1 KIIGR
6 MPSYHGITL
15 GTLAVTGD
23 DVLTKTFDPLGRPM
37 PLVPAPFVHRDQD
50 NLSLEERGIR
60 YAEMLE
66 EKILEQGPESVLAF
80 IMEPI
85 GGAAT
90 AALVPPDSYF
100 VRIREICDRYGILL
114 IHDEVMTGIGRTGE
128 FLGGD
133 HW

>member
-1 KIIGR
+1 QAVALARELADRLPNGLERIYLVSGGSEAVEACLKLARQWAVATGQEKRWKIIGR

-60 YAEMLE
+60 YADMLE
-66 EKILEQGPESVLAF
+66 
-80 IMEPI
+80 
-85 GGAAT
+85 
-90 AALVPPDSYF
+90 
-100 VRIREICDRYGILL
+100 
-114 IHDEVMTGIGRTGE
+114 
-128 FLGGD
+128 
-133 HW
+133 